1 MSTRPRYEELP
12 DGCAWDVLDPDLG
25 SLALLTPERVA
36 TAARLA
42 RTGRRFSLDLP
53 VDQPDPPFFAREP
66 VRHTVFDFSATVLDD
81 RLDSYYPQGS
91 TQWDAFSHFA
101 HSSRGFFGGHDKH
114 AIVERGALGI
124 DAWHAA
130 GIVGRGVLLDVAR
143 HVEIPGDSSFTVT
156 PQLLDETASAQG
168 VEVREGDVLC
178 VRVGWI
184 GWYRTLD
191 QSARA
196 ELAERSR
203 GSLQGFAVPG
213 VGPGPAAA
221 EWLWDHGVAALA
233 VDNPAVEPIPGAVGA
248 DQLTVDDMLHVRVLA
263 FLGIPL
269 GEFFDFEALAD
280 DCAADGVY
288 EFLFTSAPLG
298 IPGGIGSPPNALAI
312 K

>member
-1 MSTRPRYEELP
+1 MSRPRFSDLP
-12 DGCAWDVLDPDLG
+12 DGCAWEVLDPALG

-36 TAARLA
+36 AAARLVL
-42 RTGRRFSLDLP
+42 TGRRFALDLP
-53 VDQPDPPFFAREP
+53 IDQPDPPFFGREP
-66 VRHTVFDFSATVLDD
+66 VQHTVFDYSETVLDD
-81 RLDSYYPQGS
+81 RLDGYFPQGS

-101 HSSRGFFGGHDKH
+101 HSTRGFFGGHDRA
-114 AIVERGALGI
+114 AILEGQALGV
-124 DAWHAA
+124 DAWHPA

-143 HVEIPGDSSFTVT
+143 HVDIPADSSFQVT
-156 PQLLDETASAQG
+156 PEVLQETATVQG

-184 GWYRTLD
+184 AWYRTLD
-191 QSARA
+191 ADSRA
-196 ELAERSR
+196 DLAARSR
-203 GSLQGFAVPG
+203 GSLAGFVVPG
-213 VGPGPAAA
+213 LGPGRATA

-233 VDNPAVEPIPGAVGA
+233 VDNPAVEPIPPSGGAASNGP
-248 DQLTVDDMLHVRVLA
+248 DEMLHVRVLA
-263 FLGIPL
+263 MLGIPL
-269 GEFFDFEALAD
+269 GELFDFEALAA